1 MNTLSY
7 ELKRIREEFLLPC
20 SNYQTIIDAF
30 CEDMKRKQ
38 TVKMLNTFVF
48 WRDIIKSGNYLA
60 LDFGGSNIRV
70 SLYEVYR
77 NAVNLIASR
86 KFALRGEDFDYTTN
100 EYSLEDIF
108 EMIVDKI
115 EEIID
120 PKKTYFLGHTFSF
133 AMESFSKN
141 SAKALEFS
149 KGFKL
154 RDAIGKD
161 INECLKDVIEK
172 RGLKVIP
179 CAVINDTTATLL
191 SGFSINKTTNM
202 ACIIGTGHNMCFV
215 DSTGEII
222 NIESGSFNNEVINLT
237 KYDISFLEE
246 IPNERRFLLEALVGG
261 KNLGKLANVV
271 IRELSDKEL
280 IFPISN
286 VTTKMLSESLEN
298 NIDGLDEYQNC
309 VLREVASII
318 YKRAAYLVACE
329 ILGVLK
335 YLGVTKGRYN
345 VVFDGTVYE
354 KTPYFVEALTKALKH
369 LQPKDI
375 KVTHMLA
382 KDASSVGAVIA
393 CAMDD

>member
-1 MNTLSY
+1 MNTLSC
-7 ELKRIREEFLLPC
+7 ELRRIREEFLLP
-20 SNYQTIIDAF
+20 YGDLEPLIDAF
-30 CEDMKRKQ
+30 CEDMRRKQ

-48 WRDIIKSGNYLA
+48 LRDFVKSGNYLA

-77 NAVNLIASR
+77 NAVNLIATR
-86 KFALRGEDFDYTTN
+86 KFALRGDDFDYTTN

-108 EMIVDKI
+108 EMIVDKM

-120 PKKTYFLGHTFSF
+120 PKKEYFLGHTFSF
-133 AMESFSKN
+133 AMESVSKN
-141 SAKALEFS
+141 SARALEFS

-154 RDAIGKD
+154 RNAIGKD
-161 INECLKDVIEK
+161 INKCLKDVIEK

-191 SGFSINKTTNM
+191 SGFSINKITNM
-202 ACIIGTGHNMCFV
+202 ACIMGTGHNMCFV

-222 NIESGSFNNEVINLT
+222 NIESGSFNNEVIRLT
-237 KYDISFLEE
+237 KYDVRFLEE
-246 IPNERRFLLEALVGG
+246 IPNENQFLLEALVGG
-261 KNLGKLANVV
+261 KNLGKLADVI
-271 IRELSDKEL
+271 IREISDEGL
-280 IFPISN
+280 ISPIAN
-286 VTTKMLSESLEN
+286 VTTKMLSESLGNKIE
-298 NIDGLDEYQNC
+298 GLDEYQNC

-329 ILGVLK
+329 IFGVLK
-335 YLGVTKGRYN
+335 YLDVTKGRYN

-354 KTPYFVEALTKALKH
+354 KTPYFIECLTKAIKH
-369 LQPKDI
+369 IQPKGI

-393 CAMDD
+393 CAMND